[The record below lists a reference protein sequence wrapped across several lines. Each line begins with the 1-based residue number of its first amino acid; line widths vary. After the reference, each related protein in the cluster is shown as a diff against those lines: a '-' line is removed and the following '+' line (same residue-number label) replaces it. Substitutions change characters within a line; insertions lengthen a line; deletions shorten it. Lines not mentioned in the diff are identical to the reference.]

1 MYGSNACYVTD
12 VSIYWKLQNPPPP
25 LPHPHL
31 PGFQT
36 KTLKTFSSEPFAR
49 QSELFAF
56 KHHHIEI

>member
-1 MYGSNACYVTD
+1 MLR
-12 VSIYWKLQNPPPP
+12 YWCVDLLEASKSSPPP
-25 LPHPHL
+25 LPHPHW

-36 KTLKTFSSEPFAR
+36 KTLKTFSSKPFAR

>member
-1 MYGSNACYVTD
+1 MRVTLLMCRSIGSFK
-12 VSIYWKLQNPPPP
+12 ILPPPP
-25 LPHPHL
+25 LPHPHW

-36 KTLKTFSSEPFAR
+36 KTLKTFSYEPFAR

>member
-1 MYGSNACYVTD
+1 MLR
-12 VSIYWKLQNPPPP
+12 YWCVDLLEASKSSPP
-25 LPHPHL
+25 LPHPHW

-36 KTLKTFSSEPFAR
+36 KTLKTFSSKPFAR

>member
-1 MYGSNACYVTD
+1 MRVTLLMCRSIGSFK
-12 VSIYWKLQNPPPP
+12 ILPPP

>member
-25 LPHPHL
+25 PPPPALT
-31 PGFQT
+31 GFS
-36 KTLKTFSSEPFAR
+36 KTLTTFSSEPFAP

-56 KHHHIEI
+56 KHHHI